1 MTLEQFYTYQE
12 QTFDSFCKAVI
23 RNESIDAFRELAHRR
38 EHEIEF
44 SALSPK
50 EIASLRAA
58 DSFDMYRKSFRV
70 HGYIVEVCDRSLG
83 EILDYIIKAI
93 EQDLKPYE
101 SNVKLYPVVYER
113 AQQNFLIRDFILKTL
128 EHFET
133 GDEDIL
139 RYMASNQL
147 LQWSLVFKSDYFKHE
162 EEFRLIVD
170 VGIKKYESQKDIPQI
185 PIYLRPG
192 GEQSL
197 YHINRPIFR

>member
-1 MTLEQFYTYQE
+1 M
-12 QTFDSFCKAVI
+12 
-23 RNESIDAFRELAHRR
+23 
-38 EHEIEF
+38 
-44 SALSPK
+44 
-50 EIASLRAA
+50 
-58 DSFDMYRKSFRV
+58 
-70 HGYIVEVCDRSLG
+70 
-83 EILDYIIKAI
+83 
-93 EQDLKPYE
+93 
-101 SNVKLYPVVYER
+101 VYER
-113 AQQNFLIRDFILKTL
+113 AQQNFLISDFILKTL

-162 EEFRLIVD
+162 EEVRLIVD